1 MNYWKQGCRWN
12 EGKDDYYR
20 LVKEDHV
27 VFCGDDKIKPVPGDM
42 VAVCRGFTV
51 MAIGKVLTD
60 PVSITDPKYGHLKEY
75 VKNYKIDYKDWNK
88 AVDILFHELSENE
101 QFIYKTQTGLCQ
113 IRNSKII
120 NQINQLH
127 LF

>member
-1 MNYWKQGCRWN
+1 MNYWKQGCRQN
-12 EGKDDYYR
+12 EGKDDFYR
-20 LVKEDHV
+20 LVKEEHV

-60 PVSITDPKYGHLKEY
+60 PVSITDPKYGHLKKSVE
-75 VKNYKIDYKDWNK
+75 NSNIDYEDWNK

-113 IRNSKII
+113 IRDSNII